1 MILYH
6 GSNQLITK
14 IDLSKSKNFKD
25 FGRGFY
31 LTKDYARAVAMAQ
44 RTTAIMGDG
53 SPEVS
58 PFIFNPSRCPS
69 DVRIKI
75 FDGRTA
81 EWALFVLKN
90 REKDPLHTYKHNYDI
105 VIGPVAD
112 SRVDAI
118 LQEYRRSYGN
128 AYGNSANLVKVA
140 KLLKYPGPEYIQY
153 CFCTEKG
160 IKQLILDL

>member
-1 MILYH
+1 M
-6 GSNQLITK
+6 GSFCT
-14 IDLSKSKNFKD
+14 
-25 FGRGFY
+25 
-31 LTKDYARAVAMAQ
+31 
-44 RTTAIMGDG
+44 
-53 SPEVS
+53 
-58 PFIFNPSRCPS
+58 
-69 DVRIKI
+69 
-75 FDGRTA
+75 
-81 EWALFVLKN
+81 KN

-128 AYGNSANLVKVA
+128 AYGNSANLVKLA
-140 KLLKYPGPEYIQY
+140 KLLKYPGPESIQY

>member
-6 GSNQLITK
+6 GSNKLITK

-31 LTKDYARAVAMAQ
+31 LTRDYSRAVTMAQ
-44 RTTAIMGDG
+44 RTTAIMGEG

-58 PFIFNPSRCPS
+58 PFIFNPSGCPD
-69 DVRIKI
+69 DVRIKR
-75 FDGRTA
+75 FEGRSA
-81 EWALFVLKN
+81 EWALFVLEN
-90 REKDPLHTYKHNYDI
+90 REHKFSHIFSHDYDI

-118 LQEYRRSYGN
+118 LTDYKRLLGKEYTNKEY
-128 AYGNSANLVKVA
+128 LTKLA
-140 KLLKYPGPEYIQY
+140 KQLKYPGAEYIQY

-160 IKQLILDL
+160 IKQLIFDL

>member
-81 EWALFVLKN
+81 EYNPQNEAFLHSRTSRAISQNETYRRNTPCPPLKN
-90 REKDPLHTYKHNYDI
+90 RPAYAGIH
-105 VIGPVAD
+105 
-112 SRVDAI
+112 I
-118 LQEYRRSYGN
+118 L
-128 AYGNSANLVKVA
+128 
-140 KLLKYPGPEYIQY
+140 
-153 CFCTEKG
+153 
-160 IKQLILDL
+160 

>member
-6 GSNQLITK
+6 GSNKLITE
-14 IDLSKSKNFKD
+14 IDLTKSKDFKD
-25 FGRGFY
+25 FGKGFY
-31 LTKDYARAVAMAQ
+31 LTKDYSRAVAMAQ
-44 RTTAIMGDG
+44 RSTAIMGQG

-58 PFIFNPSRCPS
+58 PFIFNPTQCSI
-69 DVRIKI
+69 DVKIKK
-75 FDGRTA
+75 FEGRTA

-90 REKDPLHTYKHNYDI
+90 REKDYVHAFKHDYDI

-118 LQEYRRSYGN
+118 LIEYKK
-128 AYGNSANLVKVA
+128 NLGKDYDKPSNLA
-140 KLLKYPGPEYIQY
+140 KLAKQLKYPGSEYIQY

>member
-14 IDLSKSKNFKD
+14 IDLSKSKDFKD

-44 RTTAIMGDG
+44 RTTAIIGEG

-58 PFIFNPSRCPS
+58 PFIFNPSRCPI
-69 DVRIKI
+69 DVRIKK

-81 EWALFVLKN
+81 EWALYS
-90 REKDPLHTYKHNYDI
+90 RKD
-105 VIGPVAD
+105 VFG
-112 SRVDAI
+112 
-118 LQEYRRSYGN
+118 
-128 AYGNSANLVKVA
+128 
-140 KLLKYPGPEYIQY
+140 
-153 CFCTEKG
+153 
-160 IKQLILDL
+160 LDLYEAGLGDRIEGFVRELFAGKGAVRKTLHKYVVRR

>member
-6 GSNQLITK
+6 GSNQLITR
-14 IDLSKSKNFKD
+14 IDLSKSKDFKD

-31 LTKDYARAVAMAQ
+31 LTKDYTCAVAMAQ
-44 RTTAIMGDG
+44 RTTAIIGEG
-53 SPEVS
+53 CPEVS
-58 PFIFNPSRCPS
+58 LFIFNPSRCPI
-69 DVRIKI
+69 DVRIKK

-81 EWALFVLKN
+81 EWALFVLRN
-90 REKDPLHTYKHNYDI
+90 REKSTLHAYKHDYDI

-118 LQEYRRSYGN
+118 LQEYRRSYGDVY
-128 AYGNSANLVKVA
+128 ANSTNLNKLA
-140 KLLKYPGPEYIQY
+140 KQLKYPGPEYIQY

-160 IKQLILDL
+160 IRQLILDL

>member
-6 GSNQLITK
+6 GSNKLITK

-25 FGRGFY
+25 FGKGFY
-31 LTKDYARAVAMAQ
+31 LTRDYSRAVAMAQ
-44 RTTAIMGDG
+44 RTTAIIGHG
-53 SPEVS
+53 SPEVT
-58 PFIFNPSRCPS
+58 PFIFNMSQCPEDVKIKKFESRTP
-69 DVRIKI
+69 
-75 FDGRTA
+75 

-90 REKDPLHTYKHNYDI
+90 RERNYSHAYRHDYDI

-118 LQEYRRSYGN
+118 LTEYKR
-128 AYGNSANLVKVA
+128 NLGKDFNKPNNLA
-140 KLLKYPGPEYIQY
+140 KLAMRLKYPGSEYIQY

-160 IKQLILDL
+160 IKQLIFDL

>member
-81 EWALFVLKN
+81 EWVAKTEHSHPLGMVVSTHFRCGKGVKRGLKN
-90 REKDPLHTYKHNYDI
+90 GALPFNID
-105 VIGPVAD
+105 
-112 SRVDAI
+112 
-118 LQEYRRSYGN
+118 
-128 AYGNSANLVKVA
+128 
-140 KLLKYPGPEYIQY
+140 
-153 CFCTEKG
+153 
-160 IKQLILDL
+160 

>member
-6 GSNQLITK
+6 GSNKLITR
-14 IDLSKSKNFKD
+14 IDLTKSKNFKD
-25 FGRGFY
+25 FGKGFY
-31 LTKDYARAVAMAQ
+31 LTKDYSRAVAMAQ
-44 RTTAIMGDG
+44 RTTTIMGEG

-58 PFIFNPSRCPS
+58 PFIFNPTKCPV
-69 DVRIKI
+69 DVKIKK
-75 FDGRTA
+75 FENRTA

-90 REKDPLHTYKHNYDI
+90 RERDYDHAFKHNYDI

-118 LQEYRRSYGN
+118 LMEYKRCLGEEYDKLE
-128 AYGNSANLVKVA
+128 NLTKLA
-140 KLLKYPGPEYIQY
+140 KQLKYPGSEYIQY
-153 CFCTEKG
+153 CFCTKKG

>member
-14 IDLSKSKNFKD
+14 IDLSKSKDFKD

-31 LTKDYARAVAMAQ
+31 LTKDYTRAVAMAQ
-44 RTTAIMGDG
+44 RTTAIIGEG

-58 PFIFNPSRCPS
+58 PFIFNPSRCPI
-69 DVRIKI
+69 DVR
-75 FDGRTA
+75 
-81 EWALFVLKN
+81 ALFVLRN
-90 REKDPLHTYKHNYDI
+90 REKSTLHAYKHDYDI

-118 LQEYRRSYGN
+118 LLEYRRSYGD
-128 AYGNSANLVKVA
+128 AYDRSSNLIKLA

-160 IKQLILDL
+160 IRQLILDL

>member
-6 GSNQLITK
+6 GSNQLITRM
-14 IDLSKSKNFKD
+14 DLSKSKDFKD
-25 FGRGFY
+25 FGRSFY
-31 LTKDYARAVAMAQ
+31 LTKDYTRTVAMAQ

-58 PFIFNPSRCPS
+58 PFIFNPSRCPA
-69 DVRIKI
+69 DVRIKK
-75 FDGRTA
+75 FDGKSA
-81 EWALFVLKN
+81 EWALFVLRN
-90 REKDPLHTYKHNYDI
+90 REKSTLHAYKHDYDI

-128 AYGNSANLVKVA
+128 AYANSTNLNKLA
-140 KLLKYPGPEYIQY
+140 KQLKYPGPEYIQY

>member
-6 GSNQLITK
+6 GSNKLITK
-14 IDLSKSKNFKD
+14 IDLTKSKDFKD
-25 FGRGFY
+25 FGKGFY
-31 LTKDYARAVAMAQ
+31 LTRDYSRAVAMAQ
-44 RTTAIMGDG
+44 RTTAIMGQG

-58 PFIFNPSRCPS
+58 PFIFNLAQCPV
-69 DVRIKI
+69 DVKVKK
-75 FDGRTA
+75 FESRTA

-90 REKDPLHTYKHNYDI
+90 RAKDYTHAFTHNYDI

-118 LQEYRRSYGN
+118 LMEYKKSHGEDYDKIE
-128 AYGNSANLVKVA
+128 NLA
-140 KLLKYPGPEYIQY
+140 KLAKQLKYPGSEYIQY

-160 IKQLILDL
+160 IEQLILDL